1 MKPPLPIVALAGSH
15 GALFDRQILAR
26 PHAVFA
32 DFDKVSGASMG

>member
-1 MKPPLPIVALAGSH
+1 VALAGSH
-15 GALFDRQILAR
+15 GAIFDGQLLAS